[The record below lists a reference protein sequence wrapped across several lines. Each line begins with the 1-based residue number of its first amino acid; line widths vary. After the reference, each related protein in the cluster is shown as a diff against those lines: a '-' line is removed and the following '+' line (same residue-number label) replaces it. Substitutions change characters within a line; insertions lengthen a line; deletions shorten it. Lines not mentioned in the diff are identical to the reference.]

1 MTGKSR
7 MNEASVFFQCRLVSV
22 CTINFISP
30 SRTIQTMD
38 LRFWRKKWLLTAVII
53 TVVLVVFSL
62 FITTLKFDYDREN
75 DAAMQYFSHQQGMTD
90 AFTTLETLTPPNS
103 VVLCWWDYG
112 RAVRE
117 WSHREVIEAYPS
129 REIANTVGST
139 RSFMGN
145 LEAQIFAKWGS
156 NERIQD
162 MALAFMFNEEQSL
175 QILSRYNA
183 RYVLVFVPDEL
194 EKFYWISQIAG
205 FNSTDYLTYDTANK
219 TYKPTAR
226 GEEVTLLRLIFDDTW
241 QPRHFTKLYNNEKA
255 KIYKINY

>member
-1 MTGKSR
+1 
-7 MNEASVFFQCRLVSV
+7 MN
-22 CTINFISP
+22 
-30 SRTIQTMD
+30 
-38 LRFWRKKWLLTAVII
+38 LRFWLRKWLLIAII
-53 TVVLVVFSL
+53 VTVVLVVFSL
-62 FITTLKFDYDREN
+62 FIATLKFDYDREN
-75 DAAMQYFSHQQGMTD
+75 DAAMQYFANQPGMPD
-90 AFTTLETLTPPNS
+90 AFTQLETLSPPNS

-129 REIANTVGST
+129 REIANSVGST
-139 RSFMGN
+139 RSFLGN
-145 LEAQIFAKWGS
+145 LGAQIFARWGS

-162 MALAFMFNEEQSL
+162 IARAFMFKEEQSL

-194 EKFYWISQIAG
+194 EKFFWIAQIAG
-205 FNSTDYLTYDTANK
+205 FNSTDYLIHDEATNN
-219 TYKPTAR
+219 YKPTAR